1 MESIYTKLADFIAA
15 DETVAVATII
25 DIKGSVPR
33 EVGAKMIIH
42 PLGQHVGTVGGGCG
56 EADVIRAGL
65 DVIQTGQPAT
75 VRVDLTE
82 DVSMQALGVC
92 GGIMDVFVEQ
102 VAGHA
107 KDEGGRMKD
116 ERRKMED
123 GSSFVLRP
131 SLRYEALLESI
142 RDREPVAL
150 ATVVSGP
157 SAGQEAVVWLD
168 RPPLGSLGLGE
179 IEAQVIA
186 EAQKVLQGRQHK
198 LLRYDLEVGDWRLE
212 TTRPSNLQSPTS
224 SHSVFVEVQRRAPE
238 LLIVGAGHIAV
249 PLAQIASLCD
259 FSVTVLDDRPS
270 FANQARFPTA
280 QNVIAA
286 PLRETVAGLPL
297 DADSYVVL
305 VTRGHSHD
313 VECLLD
319 VLDRPVAYIG
329 MIGSQRRVDA
339 VFELLENEMHI
350 DPAKFDR
357 VYAPIGIAIGAHT
370 PGEIAVCIMAEVIN
384 VFRGGPAV
392 SISERRRERDRRR
405 RGDTVTG

>member
-1 MESIYTKLADFIAA
+1 MESIYNKLADLIAA

-56 EADVIRAGL
+56 EADVIRAAL
-65 DVIQTGQPAT
+65 DVIQTGLPAT

-102 VAGHA
+102 VAGQT
-107 KDEGGRMKD
+107 KDE
-116 ERRKMED
+116 ERKTKNEKRKTKD
-123 GSSFVLRP
+123 GSSFVVGP
-131 SLRYEALLESI
+131 SSRYEALLESI
-142 RDREPVAL
+142 REREPVAL

-179 IEAQVIA
+179 MEAQVIA
-186 EAQKVLQGRQHK
+186 DAQKTLQGRQHK
-198 LLRYDLEVGDWRLE
+198 LLRYPASSFQL
-212 TTRPSNLQSPTS
+212 PTS
-224 SHSVFVEVQRRAPE
+224 SLSVFVEVQRRAPE

-249 PLAQIASLCD
+249 PLAQIATLCD
-259 FSVTVLDDRPS
+259 FAVTVLDDRPS

-280 QNVIAA
+280 QKVIAA
-286 PLRETVAGLPL
+286 PLRETVRDLPL
-297 DADSYVVL
+297 DQDSYVVL

-313 VECLLD
+313 VECLLE

-339 VFELLENEMHI
+339 VFELLENEMHV
-350 DPAKFDR
+350 DPVKFDR
-357 VYAPIGIAIGAHT
+357 VYAPIGIAIAAHT

-405 RGDTVTG
+405 RGDTVKG